1 MLFKA
6 TIYVTLKKSILDPQG
21 SAVTNSLNS
30 LGYKGVRDVRIGKYM
45 TMEMEAA
52 DKAAAEKEIN
62 EICDKML
69 ANPNIENYRFE
80 LVEG

>member
-30 LGYKGVRDVRIGKYM
+30 LGYKGVKDVRIGKYM
-45 TMEMEAA
+45 TLDLEAA
-52 DKAAAEKEIN
+52 DKSAAEKEIN